1 MQNCRNCCLR
11 NLKNKFFA
19 NLFLKMSASF
29 LRRLKRRRRIYK
41 SSWMQR
47 FIAFCSSLFFKSN
60 FLIAQ
65 LIVFTLSIIARMIPA
80 KSINGSKTFTEMP
93 FAIAGNFERKI
104 KLPPTNTSSIASPS
118 IILKSA
124 TQILKIKVLSWVVI
138 FSPIKTPRQRR
149 ATDGENHSL

>member
-1 MQNCRNCCLR
+1 
-11 NLKNKFFA
+11 
-19 NLFLKMSASF
+19 
-29 LRRLKRRRRIYK
+29 
-41 SSWMQR
+41 
-47 FIAFCSSLFFKSN
+47 
-60 FLIAQ
+60 
-65 LIVFTLSIIARMIPA
+65 MIPA

-138 FSPIKTPRQRR
+138 FFSHKNTALAASRGWRKSQFVKATLEQTVMIKIT
-149 ATDGENHSL
+149 GM

>member
-1 MQNCRNCCLR
+1 
-11 NLKNKFFA
+11 
-19 NLFLKMSASF
+19 
-29 LRRLKRRRRIYK
+29 
-41 SSWMQR
+41 
-47 FIAFCSSLFFKSN
+47 
-60 FLIAQ
+60 
-65 LIVFTLSIIARMIPA
+65 MIPA

-138 FSPIKTPRQRR
+138 FFSHKNIALAASHGWRESQFVKATLEQTVMIKIT
-149 ATDGENHSL
+149 GM

>member
-1 MQNCRNCCLR
+1 M
-11 NLKNKFFA
+11 
-19 NLFLKMSASF
+19 
-29 LRRLKRRRRIYK
+29 
-41 SSWMQR
+41 
-47 FIAFCSSLFFKSN
+47 AFCSSLFFKSN

-124 TQILKIKVLSWVVI
+124 TQRLKIKVLSWVVI
-138 FSPIKTPRQRR
+138 FSPIKTPR
-149 ATDGENHSL
+149 